1 MNKTAENKET
11 SEVTKSYSGQFSE
24 MMGIRL
30 DVCDGGICKF
40 DVEIREFQKQQ
51 RGFVHGGILSALI
64 DHCGGTAAASTLGP
78 DEYVLT
84 SDMNISYLR
93 PALPPKIIL
102 EGQVIKRGK
111 TLIVSEV
118 KVYNSDASRT
128 LCTVGRVTLPV
139 IKKGK

>member
-1 MNKTAENKET
+1 M
-11 SEVTKSYSGQFSE
+11 TKSYSGKFSE

-30 DVCDGGICKF
+30 ILCEGGICKF
-40 DVEIREFQKQQ
+40 EVEIREFQKQQ
-51 RGFVHGGILSALI
+51 RGYVHGGILSALI

-78 DEYVLT
+78 DEFVLT

-93 PALPPKIIL
+93 PALPPKIML

-118 KVYNSDASRT
+118 NVFNTDDSRS

-139 IKKGK
+139 LKKKK